1 MPKSNTMKSLLLPI
15 FALGGF
21 SAMGQQ
27 SASPPKQSA
36 KMSIAVWD
44 TYVKK
49 RDGSVMHFDILV
61 PASMKD
67 VPTIHRYGKMYLA
80 QQNEAGAKLDTE
92 ECQFC
97 HVENASPEVQ
107 AAIEKQ
113 GYYILEL
120 DDIPALLPAN
130 PSRRDLVLH
139 LRAHYAQYRFA
150 DLRGKTAEE
159 LQAIIQP

>member
-1 MPKSNTMKSLLLPI
+1 MKSLLFPI
-15 FALGGF
+15 FALSGF
-21 SAMGQQ
+21 FALGQPT
-27 SASPPKQSA
+27 ASPPKQSA

-61 PASMKD
+61 PASLKD
-67 VPTIHRYGKMYLA
+67 VPTIIRYGKMYLA
-80 QQNEAGAKLDTE
+80 QQNETGAKLDTE

-113 GYYILEL
+113 GYYILEME
-120 DDIPALLPAN
+120 DIPAALPAN

-159 LQAIIQP
+159 LQAIIDQ